1 MRDDLDQ
8 TMYFNKDGEDDLSPQ
23 EILRSVY
30 RSLDEKG
37 YNPIN
42 QIVGYLISG
51 DPAYITSY
59 HNARTLI
66 KQYSRDEYIEIM
78 LKHYL
83 GFYSDHA

>member
-1 MRDDLDQ
+1 MRDDFDQ
-8 TMYFNKDGEDDLSPQ
+8 TMYFSKEGGGEPSPQ
-23 EILRSVY
+23 DILKSVY

-59 HNARTLI
+59 NNARTLI

-78 LKHYL
+78 LKYYL
-83 GFYSDHA
+83 GFYTNNA

>member
-8 TMYFNKDGEDDLSPQ
+8 TMYFNKEGDVEPTPQ

-37 YNPIN
+37 YDPIN
-42 QIVGYLISG
+42 QMVGYLISG

-59 HNARTLI
+59 RNARTLI
-66 KQYSRDEYIEIM
+66 KQYTRDEYIEIM
-78 LKHYL
+78 LKSYL